1 MVKIQKSILGEDNA
15 PIYSVDSERSRKFT
29 ESLKTHIGDVKY
41 KTLINIINKIA
52 KREIKTMEQ
61 KSVKMP
67 PSWVEKEEEEYF
79 VSTGEFKK
87 TKYLHVK
94 NSHNQISIRLVT

>member
-1 MVKIQKSILGEDNA
+1 M
-15 PIYSVDSERSRKFT
+15 
-29 ESLKTHIGDVKY
+29 
-41 KTLINIINKIA
+41 NIINKIA
-52 KREIKTMEQ
+52 KREILDPQQ

-79 VSTGEFKK
+79 VPTGEFKK

-94 NSHNQISIRLVT
+94 NSHNQLSIRLVT